1 MIKMT
6 KKEEEQLAKLLKKKE
21 EVEQHDR
28 ELVAEVRR
36 RRTEILQILGVNAKV
51 SEVVQRRAAEAGISV
66 EQMVCVIEE
75 LPEEN
80 LQDGLVQK
88 ECELE
93 TRNFDSRNARS
104 SWRGKWRKRK
114 KAKNRRKHL
123 S

>member
-21 EVEQHDR
+21 EAEQHDR

-88 ECELE
+88 GCELE